1 MWINGG
7 GTMSKAN
14 KTYSLD
20 IETIQLIEE
29 YTNGGQ
35 NSRSRLVDNAIRWY
49 LSGDGKREADL
60 QEEILFLQKII
71 ADRKPTESESLNLSW
86 WRRLL
91 LGR

>member
-1 MWINGG
+1 MAKVN
-7 GTMSKAN
+7 KA
-14 KTYSLD
+14 YSLD
-20 IETIQLIEE
+20 LETIQLIEE

-35 NSRSRLVDNAIRWY
+35 NSRSRLVNNAIRWY
-49 LSGDGKREADL
+49 LSGDGKKEADL

-71 ADRKPTESESLNLSW
+71 ADRKSTESESPSLSW